1 MKTPDPKTIGSV
13 VIFPSKPQ
21 TREAVEKSRRSPVP
35 HSIGGSELLP
45 IEQLLQ
51 AGKAMRVQV
60 PRASHAKWKKDQ
72 NRADPIKILRAEDA
86 GRLEELVPI
95 RYGRMLQSPFAYYR
109 GSAGVMAADLAKTP
123 ATGIR
128 VQACGDCHLMNFGGF
143 ATPERNV
150 IFDINDFDETLPAP
164 WEWDVKRLVASFV
177 LAARSIRFTDKQ
189 GRDAATSAA
198 RSYRK
203 GMRTF
208 AGMHPLEVW
217 YHRFTAEDF
226 LNLLPKARR
235 QEMQRRIDKAL
246 SRPGSEMDYP
256 KLAGMVG
263 GQVGIRDV
271 PPVIFHPDLEKSP
284 FGKMLEEVFNAYR
297 AILGDER
304 SVLLEAYRVVDAAI
318 KVVGVGSVGRRCW
331 IVLLMSATNHPLF
344 LQFKEVTHSVLEPYA
359 GKSIY
364 PHHGQRVVIGQRLM
378 QPSSDIF
385 LGWVTVPLPGNKE
398 RHYYARQ
405 LRDAKIKPS
414 LEIFDAELLSHY
426 GEMCGTILARAHAR
440 RLDHCTIAGYLGAS
454 DQFDES
460 MADFAMAYADQV
472 ERDYAALKT
481 AVKNGKINAFREA

>member
-1 MKTPDPKTIGSV
+1 
-13 VIFPSKPQ
+13 
-21 TREAVEKSRRSPVP
+21 
-35 HSIGGSELLP
+35 
-45 IEQLLQ
+45 
-51 AGKAMRVQV
+51 MRVQV
-60 PRASHAKWKKDQ
+60 PRTSHAKWKKDQ
-72 NRADPIKILRAEDA
+72 NRTDPIKILQAGDT

-95 RYGRMLQSPFAYYR
+95 RYGRMLQSPFAFYR
-109 GSAGVMAADLAKTP
+109 GSAAVMAADLAKTP

-177 LAARSIRFTDKQ
+177 LAARSIGLSDKQ
-189 GRDAATSAA
+189 ARDAATSAA

-203 GMRTF
+203 GLGTF
-208 AGMHPLEVW
+208 ARMHPLELW

-226 LNLLPKARR
+226 LNLLPKGRR
-235 QEMQRRIDKAL
+235 REIQQRIDDAL

-263 GQVGIRDV
+263 GQVGIRDA

-284 FGKMLEEVFNAYR
+284 FGKMLEDVFKAYR
-297 AILGDER
+297 DILGDER
-304 SVLLEAYRVVDAAI
+304 RILLEAYRVVDAAI

-344 LQFKEVTHSVLEPYA
+344 LQFKEVTQSVLEPYA

-385 LGWVTVPLPGNKE
+385 LGWVTVPLPGHKE

-405 LRDAKIKPS
+405 LRDAKIKPT
-414 LEIFDAELLSHY
+414 LERFDAELLSHY
-426 GEMCGTILARAHAR
+426 GEMCGIILARAHAK
-440 RLDHCTIAGYLGAS
+440 RLDHCTISGYLGTS
-454 DQFDES
+454 DRCDEA

-472 ERDYAALKT
+472 ERDYAALRT
-481 AVKNGKINAFREA
+481 AVKNGKINVSREA